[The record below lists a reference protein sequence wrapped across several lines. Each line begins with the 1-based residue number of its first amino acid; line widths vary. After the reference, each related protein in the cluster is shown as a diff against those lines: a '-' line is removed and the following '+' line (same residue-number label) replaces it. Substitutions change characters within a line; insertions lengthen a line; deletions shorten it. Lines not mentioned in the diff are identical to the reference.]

1 MSVNGVDKTYSKFFY
16 KWEKCRAVVE
26 GEDSVKAKRE
36 LYLPRPSG
44 MDEDDYNAYLQRAQF
59 FNATGRTVDGLCGM
73 LGRKEAII
81 NVPDGFEKYLENVDG
96 KGHSFKQ
103 YIQSCS
109 RDYIITGWGGVLVD
123 MPKTDNVISQYDFE
137 ESNFSATMIFY
148 KAESIKKIN
157 WRNIGSKQYLN
168 YVILEESV
176 EVPTSEY
183 ETELREYRRVCDIDE
198 EGFYRQTLYNE
209 RGGIL
214 EQVNPTDKKG
224 NKFKFIPFWLLSNTD
239 SPENSKIDDLVNVNL
254 SHFRKSA
261 DYENGLHW
269 TGVPTPWSQGA
280 DVDVKIING
289 EEVAEP
295 LKLGGSV
302 VLNLPAGGSMHYLEF
317 SGSGCSQLAQGMNAD
332 EDRMAILGARIISQ
346 ERKGV
351 ESAETAEIH
360 RAGENSILASIA
372 INLSYVFTNILKF
385 YLQWSSGAEV
395 AEDEVKV
402 KINTDYNIAKM
413 SPSQLTALVSLWQ
426 AGGIAQSDL
435 FDNLKEGE
443 IISVDRK
450 LDDMNAEIQES
461 QLARMNTMQNIGN
474 IEE

>member
-1 MSVNGVDKTYSKFFY
+1 MSVSGVDKTYSNFFY

-26 GEDSVKAKRE
+26 GEDSVKSKRE

-44 MDEDDYNAYLQRAQF
+44 MDEEDYNAYLQRAQF

-73 LGRKEAII
+73 LGRKEPII
-81 NVPDGFEKYLENVDG
+81 EIPKGFEKYLENVDG

-103 YIQSCS
+103 FIPICTK
-109 RDYIITGWGGVLVD
+109 DYIITNWGGVLVD
-123 MPKTDNVISQYDFE
+123 MSKTDGVVSQYDFE
-137 ESNFSATMIFY
+137 QSDLSTNMIFY

-157 WRNIGSKQYLN
+157 WRFLGSKQLLN
-168 YVILEESV
+168 YIILKENV

-183 ETELREYRRVCDIDE
+183 ETESREYRRVCDIDE
-198 EGFYRQTLYNE
+198 EGYYRQTLYNE
-209 RGGIL
+209 RGTIL
-214 EQVNPTDKKG
+214 EQINPT
-224 NKFKFIPFWLLSNTD
+224 NKNGEKFRFIPFWLFANTD
-239 SPENSKIDDLVNVNL
+239 SPENSKILDLANVNL

-280 DVDVKIING
+280 DVDVKVVNG
-289 EEVAEP
+289 VEVAEP

-317 SGSGCSQLAQGMNAD
+317 SGSGCSQLAQGMDSD
-332 EDRMAILGARIISQ
+332 EQRMAILGARIISQ
-346 ERKGV
+346 EKKGV

-360 RAGENSILASIA
+360 RAGENSILADIA
-372 INLSYVFTNILKF
+372 INLSHVFTNILRF
-385 YLQWSSGAEV
+385 YLKWSSGVEFN
-395 AEDEVKV
+395 EDEVKV
-402 KINTDYNIAKM
+402 KLNTDYNVARM
-413 SPSQLTALVSLWQ
+413 SSAQLTALVSLWQ

-450 LDDMNAEIQES
+450 LDEMNSEIQEE
-461 QLARMNTMQNIGN
+461 QLAKTNAMQNTN
-474 IEE
+474 IETV